1 MAVTVEYLYKK
12 SSRLYEMKLIAGE
25 AGLNRQVEWIHLIEG
40 IQPASFLHGGEIVFL
55 TGVSCEGN
63 EWFRAYIE
71 KVFCCRCAGVV
82 VNIGPYIKRIP
93 AEIIDFCNT
102 QGLPLFTIPWEV
114 HLVDVTRYMCRFLID
129 DEKKKQS
136 IIDALQ
142 EILLFPGQCQ
152 NACAILENHG
162 FSISGEFR
170 VIVIRSEK
178 MDDSEE
184 ILTFLKIWDSQLV
197 AISYHN
203 DIVVIQSGKKLE
215 ADEKKTMQIFQYL
228 TDKGLR
234 IFVSVG
240 SVVRQISNLS
250 LSYHQASAINI
261 LAKRE
266 EKGVVY
272 YEKLGVYKLLI
283 NGTPRSVL
291 EAFYEE
297 TLGPLEEYDNS
308 HTSNLMETLYYYLE
322 HECSIKK
329 TADHEVVH
337 RNTILYKFNKIEQI
351 LGISINDE
359 EDKLAILMA
368 FKIRRL
374 L

>member
-1 MAVTVEYLYKK
+1 MAVTLDYLYKK
-12 SSRLYEMKLIAGE
+12 SVRLYKMKMIAG
-25 AGLNRQVEWIHLIEG
+25 ASGLNRGVEWIHIIEG
-40 IQPASFLHGGEIVFL
+40 IQPASFLHGGELVFL
-55 TGVSCEGN
+55 TGISCDGDAWLQEYVHKLFHCG
-63 EWFRAYIE
+63 
-71 KVFCCRCAGVV
+71 CAGIV

-93 AEIIDFCNT
+93 SEVISFCDEHAI
-102 QGLPLFTIPWEV
+102 PLFTIPWDI
-114 HLVDVTRYMCRFLID
+114 HLVDVTRYMCHFIIN

-136 IIDALQ
+136 IADALQ
-142 EILLFPGQCQ
+142 EILLFPKQCQ
-152 NACAILENHG
+152 NSCAILENNG

-170 VIVIRSEK
+170 VIVIRSAAAGEN
-178 MDDSEE
+178 EE
-184 ILTFLKIWDSQLV
+184 ILAFLKIWDSQLV
-197 AISYHN
+197 ALSYHT
-203 DIVVIQSGKKLE
+203 DIVIVQSGKELDDE
-215 ADEKKTMQIFQYL
+215 AKPMRLFQYL
-228 TDKGLR
+228 TSQKLR
-234 IFVSVG
+234 IFISVG
-240 SVVRQISNLS
+240 SVVHRISDLS

-261 LAKRE
+261 LAERE
-266 EKGVVY
+266 KKNVIY
-272 YEKLGVYKLLI
+272 YEKLGVYKLLL

-291 EAFYEE
+291 EAFYED

-308 HTSNLMETLYYYLE
+308 HTSNLMETLYYYLK

-368 FKIRRL
+368 FKIHRL

>member
-1 MAVTVEYLYKK
+1 
-12 SSRLYEMKLIAGE
+12 
-25 AGLNRQVEWIHLIEG
+25 
-40 IQPASFLHGGEIVFL
+40 
-55 TGVSCEGN
+55 
-63 EWFRAYIE
+63 
-71 KVFCCRCAGVV
+71 
-82 VNIGPYIKRIP
+82 
-93 AEIIDFCNT
+93 
-102 QGLPLFTIPWEV
+102 
-114 HLVDVTRYMCRFLID
+114 
-129 DEKKKQS
+129 
-136 IIDALQ
+136 
-142 EILLFPGQCQ
+142 
-152 NACAILENHG
+152 
-162 FSISGEFR
+162 
-170 VIVIRSEK
+170 
-178 MDDSEE
+178 
-184 ILTFLKIWDSQLV
+184 
-197 AISYHN
+197 
-203 DIVVIQSGKKLE
+203 
-215 ADEKKTMQIFQYL
+215 MQIFQYL